1 MILVVLVI
9 LMLNNVCSF
18 FELGFVQVA
27 RLADAVMLVM
37 LVILMFYNVCS
48 FFELGFVQVAR
59 LADGAEGGEAEQ
71 GREQGG
77 QGGKLA
83 GF

>member
-1 MILVVLVI
+1 MLKMLVI
-9 LMLNNVCSF
+9 LML
-18 FELGFVQVA
+18 
-27 RLADAVMLVM
+27 
-37 LVILMFYNVCS
+37 YNVCS
-48 FFELGFVQVAR
+48 IFELGFVQVAR

>member
-1 MILVVLVI
+1 M
-9 LMLNNVCSF
+9 
-18 FELGFVQVA
+18 GFVQCSGCA
-27 RLADAVMLVM
+27 MLHLDADVDVD
-37 LVILMFYNVCS
+37 VSSSSSFE
-48 FFELGFVQVAR
+48 FFEPSFVQVAR

-77 QGGKLA
+77 QGRELA